1 MGTPSVPGSEAAPGG
16 AAGSPAG
23 SASPSPNGG
32 LGTRSAAASSPAA
45 ASPATS
51 PSKEIVPARSVRAGS
66 SATGFR
72 ADRPSSGPV
81 VERPPF
87 VPPGAIPELP
97 AGTSSPPPASSS
109 RKRLLLV
116 AGAAVAVAAIGTGA
130 VFGFQAFDRGGAT
143 PAAMPDPLPS
153 VDVVIPEPT
162 DLPSAEPSPA
172 VTTVLNSE
180 KTDPKKLTLKEAF
193 ARQKVSVG
201 GRAFVR
207 TKVNITAQ
215 WDKAAVGAYAKALKK
230 AGCSRILRATYVDSK
245 RQYAVTTGIAVFPT
259 KEAAVAVDK
268 KKDLAKTLWF
278 RGLAGAAGSGADK
291 ADISGGYAAGLV
303 WGRYIVFS
311 FATYSD
317 GHTPTTQEKDLGP
330 ISGAFRD
337 YTAQVIQKRVTG

>member
-1 MGTPSVPGSEAAPGG
+1 MGTPSALGVEAAP
-16 AAGSPAG
+16 
-23 SASPSPNGG
+23 
-32 LGTRSAAASSPAA
+32 PAA
-45 ASPATS
+45 ASPASGGLSSTPPAVASASAPPAS
-51 PSKEIVPARSVRAGS
+51 PLSTSKEIVPARSLAGS
-66 SATGFR
+66 SATGFGLG

-87 VPPGAIPELP
+87 VPPGAVPELP
-97 AGTSSPPPASSS
+97 AGPSSTPPASSS

-116 AGAAVAVAAIGTGA
+116 GGAVVAVAAVGTAA
-130 VFGFQAFDRGGAT
+130 VFGYQAFNLGGGT
-143 PAAMPDPLPS
+143 PVTMPDPIPS

-172 VTTVLNSE
+172 ITTVLNSE
-180 KTDPKKLTLKEAF
+180 KTDPRKLTLKEAF
-193 ARQKVSVG
+193 ARQKVTVG
-201 GRAFVR
+201 GRTFVR

-215 WDKAAVGAYAKALKK
+215 WEKAAVGAFAKALKK
-230 AGCSRILRATYVDSK
+230 AGCSRILRATYVDGK
-245 RQYAVTTGIAVFPT
+245 RRYAVTTGIAVFPT

-291 ADISGGYAAGLV
+291 VDISGGYASGLV

-317 GHTPTTQEKDLGP
+317 GHTPTAQEKDLGP
-330 ISGAFRD
+330 VSGAFRD